1 MSFIQKL
8 SSYIIVV
15 SIVSVFAFFPIYFSS
30 CEQSFV
36 NPETSTFPPEIESLF
51 NTPYNASNNTCASVA
66 CHNSESRAG
75 GLDLV
80 NWSNAMNGSS
90 QGTMIVPYNGFWSHL
105 IFVVNSDTNFAPVVD
120 LLPSI
125 HKMPADKVSQLKTW
139 IDNGAANK
147 NGEVAFNSISNPCFI
162 TNQASDIMAVVDP
175 SRKLVTRLFSVGG
188 RTQTLDAPHYV
199 TSDNAGQSIFVSLIQ
214 EGYIEKYNAYS
225 YQQTGR
231 QSVGLNPA
239 HIVIDNANQFGYVSN
254 FDASGTERRVKK
266 FDANNLAVVDTVTD
280 QRMNAPHGMAI
291 SSNGQFLYVAS
302 QIGEYLFKINL
313 ATFEIDN
320 MVPVD
325 PSVPPNGNG
334 TGQFRPYQIAIS
346 PDNSKLFI
354 ACVGPSG
361 NTSPDVVKVFD
372 ANSLSFIQNI
382 TVGDNP
388 LLLKFSRN
396 GDYVFVC
403 NRNSNTVSV
412 INPNSNTV
420 IKTIDS
426 VGVQPHGVDFTSDGQ
441 FAVIACETLSGF
453 DGHHPTIG
461 SFRPG
466 VSRLIRMS
474 DLSLMPN
481 KLEMASFPA
490 GIVILPYY

>member
-188 RTQTLDAPHYV
+188 RTQTLLSVAELKLLTLRIMLLQIMQDKVFSFLLFRKDISKNIMLIH
-199 TSDNAGQSIFVSLIQ
+199 TSKQ
-214 EGYIEKYNAYS
+214 
-225 YQQTGR
+225 
-231 QSVGLNPA
+231 
-239 HIVIDNANQFGYVSN
+239 
-254 FDASGTERRVKK
+254 
-266 FDANNLAVVDTVTD
+266 AV
-280 QRMNAPHGMAI
+280 N
-291 SSNGQFLYVAS
+291 
-302 QIGEYLFKINL
+302 
-313 ATFEIDN
+313 
-320 MVPVD
+320 
-325 PSVPPNGNG
+325 PSVS
-334 TGQFRPYQIAIS
+334 ILLI
-346 PDNSKLFI
+346 
-354 ACVGPSG
+354 
-361 NTSPDVVKVFD
+361 
-372 ANSLSFIQNI
+372 
-382 TVGDNP
+382 
-388 LLLKFSRN
+388 LLLIMLI
-396 GDYVFVC
+396 
-403 NRNSNTVSV
+403 NSGMYLISTLPVQ
-412 INPNSNTV
+412 
-420 IKTIDS
+420 K
-426 VGVQPHGVDFTSDGQ
+426 GVLKNL
-441 FAVIACETLSGF
+441 TL
-453 DGHHPTIG
+453 IIW
-461 SFRPG
+461 
-466 VSRLIRMS
+466 L
-474 DLSLMPN
+474 
-481 KLEMASFPA
+481 
-490 GIVILPYY
+490 

>member
-1 MSFIQKL
+1 MR
-8 SSYIIVV
+8 
-15 SIVSVFAFFPIYFSS
+15 
-30 CEQSFV
+30 
-36 NPETSTFPPEIESLF
+36 TLF
-51 NTPYNASNNTCASVA
+51 
-66 CHNSESRAG
+66 H
-75 GLDLV
+75 
-80 NWSNAMNGSS
+80 
-90 QGTMIVPYNGFWSHL
+90 
-105 IFVVNSDTNFAPVVD
+105 
-120 LLPSI
+120 
-125 HKMPADKVSQLKTW
+125 
-139 IDNGAANK
+139 
-147 NGEVAFNSISNPCFI
+147 
-162 TNQASDIMAVVDP
+162 
-175 SRKLVTRLFSVGG
+175 
-188 RTQTLDAPHYV
+188 
-199 TSDNAGQSIFVSLIQ
+199 
-214 EGYIEKYNAYS
+214 
-225 YQQTGR
+225 
-231 QSVGLNPA
+231 
-239 HIVIDNANQFGYVSN
+239 
-254 FDASGTERRVKK
+254 
-266 FDANNLAVVDTVTD
+266 
-280 QRMNAPHGMAI
+280 
-291 SSNGQFLYVAS
+291 
-302 QIGEYLFKINL
+302 
-313 ATFEIDN
+313 
-320 MVPVD
+320 
-325 PSVPPNGNG
+325 
-334 TGQFRPYQIAIS
+334 
-346 PDNSKLFI
+346 
-354 ACVGPSG
+354 
-361 NTSPDVVKVFD
+361 KVFD